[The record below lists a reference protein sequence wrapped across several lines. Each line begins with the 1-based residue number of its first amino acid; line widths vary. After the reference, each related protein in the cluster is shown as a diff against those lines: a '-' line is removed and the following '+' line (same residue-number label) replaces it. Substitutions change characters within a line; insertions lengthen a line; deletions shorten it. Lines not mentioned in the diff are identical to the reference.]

1 MLNVKLYQISRTMD
15 QSQWCRLFSVS
26 GNNNV
31 CLAGKK
37 NLDSCLIT
45 VHDFI
50 CRVLLLSC
58 HIFSE
63 EKLIGMY

>member
-26 GNNNV
+26 GGPYL
-31 CLAGKK
+31 CLIRKK

-45 VHDFI
+45 VHNFI
-50 CRVLLLSC
+50 SHVLLLPC

-63 EKLIGMY
+63 EKLIYT